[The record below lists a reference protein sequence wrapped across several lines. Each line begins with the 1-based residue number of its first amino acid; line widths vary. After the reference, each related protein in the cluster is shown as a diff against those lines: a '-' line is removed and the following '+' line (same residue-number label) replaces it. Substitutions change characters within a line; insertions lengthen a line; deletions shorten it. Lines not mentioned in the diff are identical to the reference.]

1 MRQIQLKTALGSGAF
16 GTVYKAD
23 LLGGQGVRRSVAVK
37 VLSRATRAA
46 RCSWPASGT
55 RRGCSGS

>member
-37 VLSRATRAA
+37 VLSKSHEGREMFLA
-46 RCSWPASGT
+46 RIRDLSLIHI
-55 RRGCSGS
+55 